1 MKFFP
6 VSGLVLNLRINT
18 THLPTEII
26 YHCNKNNLNIYI
38 VSGNTET
45 EPFITKCKLDF
56 EHPSMAACTRSC
68 EVSGLEV

>member
-6 VSGLVLNLRINT
+6 VSGLALNLLINT

-38 VSGNTET
+38 VSGNSET
-45 EPFITKCKLDF
+45 EPFIPKCKLNS
-56 EHPSMAACTRSC
+56 ECPSMAECTRLC